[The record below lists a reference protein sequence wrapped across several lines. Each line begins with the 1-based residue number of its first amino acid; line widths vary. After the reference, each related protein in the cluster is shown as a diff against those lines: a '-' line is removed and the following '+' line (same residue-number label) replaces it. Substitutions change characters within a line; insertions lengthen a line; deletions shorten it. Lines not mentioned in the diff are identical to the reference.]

1 MKKRTRVYR
10 VAAMAVLCLTVL
22 SSCTSSGGVWL
33 GEGEANGKAYT
44 FGTPTETEM
53 LQALAKA
60 YSEKDTETLFSYYAD
75 DFVDEKSRKD
85 LSEWLESMESIT
97 MTPYKVIP
105 LHQKDGDFKQV
116 LAWSKEERIAK
127 NGSYEK
133 LDLMEQFVLNEEGKV
148 RRFRQWKA
156 IDSAN
161 FGYASGGKFYG
172 RKLNDNR
179 GRPFV
184 FSNRNETQI
193 IEDFVAAYNKMDVS
207 GMMEAFAD
215 EFEVNDYQGKKA
227 KFKKADLN
235 KFFSSLKSVQW
246 DLISIVPIKISNT
259 DAASGVIVYG
269 HEKRVSK
276 KGKVWDKDLMEI
288 YYFNLEGKISS
299 MVQFAKP

>member
-172 RKLNDNR
+172 RKLNDYR

-235 KFFSSLKSVQW
+235 NFFSSLKSVQW

-276 KGKVWDKDLMEI
+276 KGRSGIKT
-288 YYFNLEGKISS
+288 
-299 MVQFAKP
+299 

>member
-1 MKKRTRVYR
+1 MKKRTRLYE
-10 VAAMAVLCLTVL
+10 VAVIAILYVTVL
-22 SSCTSSGGVWL
+22 SSCTNSGGVWL

-44 FGTPTETEM
+44 FGTPSETEM
-53 LQALAKA
+53 LQAIAKA
-60 YSEKDTETLFSYYAD
+60 YSEKDTKTLFSYYDD

-85 LSEWLESMESIT
+85 LGEWLESMESIT
-97 MTPYKVIP
+97 MTPYKIIP
-105 LHQKDGDFKQV
+105 LHQKDGEFKQV
-116 LAWSKEERIAK
+116 LAWSKEERISK

-133 LDLMEQFVLNEEGKV
+133 LDLMEQFVLNDEGKV

-161 FGYASGGKFYG
+161 FGYASGGKFFG
-172 RKLNDNR
+172 RKINDFR

-193 IEDFVAAYNKMDVS
+193 IENFVEAYNNMDVT
-207 GMMEAFAD
+207 GMKEAFAD
-215 EFEVNDYQGKKA
+215 EFEINDYRGKKMTY
-227 KFKKADLN
+227 KKSDLN
-235 KFFSSLKSVQW
+235 NFFSSLKSVQW